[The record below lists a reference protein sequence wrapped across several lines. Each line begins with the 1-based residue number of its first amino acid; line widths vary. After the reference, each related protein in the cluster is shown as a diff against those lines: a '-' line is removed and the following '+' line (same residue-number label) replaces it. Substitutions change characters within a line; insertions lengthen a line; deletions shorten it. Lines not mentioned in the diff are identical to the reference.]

1 LRDRS
6 TDYLVELALADT
18 VVGEAPRG
26 NQL

>member
-6 TDYLVELALADT
+6 TDYLVELALANT
-18 VVGEAPRG
+18 VVGGALRG